1 MSGPPPSRR
10 SRNLRN
16 LPTDHANA
24 LAREGA
30 SRGVSANDVILQ
42 VIAAHVQG
50 HGVATDDL
58 IELDVARLYQKL
70 GDGAAVAMVGTAQ
83 RLLAW
88 VRDHERLGQWSTE
101 ASEWIHREEMDRR
114 RRSAAV
120 VFGHEL
126 SDREWLVLQE
136 EATQAGVDV
145 DEILGRRAE
154 ENRIL
159 RFGGCR

>member
-1 MSGPPPSRR
+1 MSGPPPSQR

-30 SRGVSANDVILQ
+30 SRGVSANDVMLQ

-88 VRDHERLGQWSTE
+88 VLIFPWAWNPRLLLPLFQSPPRTRTRPEALTQLWGRVRRFAFPLEPFSPPSRPPPSGST
-101 ASEWIHREEMDRR
+101 ARPRLCRR
-114 RRSAAV
+114 P
-120 VFGHEL
+120 
-126 SDREWLVLQE
+126 
-136 EATQAGVDV
+136 
-145 DEILGRRAE
+145 
-154 ENRIL
+154 
-159 RFGGCR
+159 